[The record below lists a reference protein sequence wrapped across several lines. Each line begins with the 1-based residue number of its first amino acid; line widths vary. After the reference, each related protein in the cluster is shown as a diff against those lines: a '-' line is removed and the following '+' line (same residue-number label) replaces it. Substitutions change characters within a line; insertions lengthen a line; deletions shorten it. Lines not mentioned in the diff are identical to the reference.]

1 MSTIKSSSEDLTLN
15 ADGTGRNIKFQSNG
29 VEKAS
34 LTDAGVLTATSFVG
48 SGASLT
54 SLPAHTGNVAF
65 PTTQVTSADANTLDD
80 YEEGQWTPTII
91 ATTNDHTYSLAAGQY
106 IKIGKAVF
114 LTGRITINSAGTTS
128 GSCKVGALP
137 FTALDDLGY
146 GGTIHFGQAASMNM
160 GTAGYHISATLNGND
175 VTASMRLWDAA
186 AGVTSLQF
194 SEISAGGSMQFS
206 GLYFANA

>member
-1 MSTIKSSSEDLTLN
+1 MPQLDFDGANSKISADKIQGQSGTTVTIP
-15 ADGTGRNIKFQSNG
+15 
-29 VEKAS
+29 
-34 LTDAGVLTATSFVG
+34 AGHNLVGDG
-48 SGASLT
+48 SGLT
-54 SLPAHTGNVAF
+54 NLPAHTGNVAF
-65 PTTQVTSADANTLDD
+65 PATQVASADANTLDD
-80 YEEGQWTPTII
+80 YEEGTWTPTII
-91 ATTNDHTYSLAAGQY
+91 ATTNDHTYTLAAGQY

-114 LTGRITINSAGTTS
+114 LTGRISINSAGTTS

-194 SEISAGGSMQFS
+194 SEISAGASMQFS

>member
-15 ADGTGRNIKFQSNG
+15 ADGSGNDIIFESNG

-34 LTDAGVLTATSFVG
+34 LTDAGVFTATSFAG
-48 SGASLT
+48 N
-54 SLPAHTGNVAF
+54 NVAF
-65 PTTQVTSADANTLDD
+65 PASLSARADANTLDD

-114 LTGRITINSAGTTS
+114 LTGRITIDSAGTTS

-146 GGTIHFGQAASMNM
+146 GGTIHFGQAGSMNY

-175 VTASMRLWDAA
+175 VTASMRLWDATT
-186 AGVTSLQF
+186 GVTSLQF